1 MKASNFVFFA
11 ARASDWMPREKA
23 QLTKGWNIIMTAKNK
38 FLRALVLAAGLCASL
53 AGPAQAEDLLAG
65 IKAKGKF
72 TVATEARFPPFEF
85 VESGKIVGYS
95 TDMMEEVMKALPGVE
110 LEQLDLPWQ
119 GILPGLAAKRFDY
132 VVTSVTVTKERYDA
146 YHLSLPIA
154 DATMA
159 ILKRK
164 GDDTIAKPEDIAGKV
179 VGSQTGSAQLQALEA
194 FAAELSA
201 KGMPISDTKTYV
213 DFSEAYADLG
223 AGRISAVVNS
233 LPNLLEA
240 ARQRPDVFEVVL
252 PTFGSKTYFSWAGR
266 KDEDSAALNALIDAE
281 LRKLG
286 ESGKLAELQKKW
298 FGAPMELPTDKLP
311 EPAK

>member
-1 MKASNFVFFA
+1 MLNPLHMPLARTFV
-11 ARASDWMPREKA
+11 
-23 QLTKGWNIIMTAKNK
+23 I
-38 FLRALVLAAGLCASL
+38 AAGLAASFI
-53 AGPAQAEDLLAG
+53 APAAAEDLLDG
-65 IKAKGKF
+65 IKAKGTF

-85 VESGKIVGYS
+85 VENGQIVGYS
-95 TDMMEEVMKALPGVE
+95 ADMMAEVMKALPDVK
-110 LEQLDLPWQ
+110 LERLDLPWQ
-119 GILPGLAAKRFDY
+119 GVLPGLAAKRFDY
-132 VVTSVTVTKERYDA
+132 VVTSVTVTKERYDT
-146 YHLSLPIA
+146 YHLSLPVA

-164 GDDTIAKPEDIAGKV
+164 DDASITKPEDIAGKT

-194 FAAELSA
+194 FAAELNG
-201 KGMPISDTKTYV
+201 KGTPISGTKTYV

-223 AGRISAVVNS
+223 AGRLDAVVNS

-252 PTFGSKTYFSWAGR
+252 PTFGPKTYFSWAGR
-266 KDEDSAALNALIDAE
+266 KDDDSAALNTLIDAE
-281 LRKLG
+281 LRKLS

-298 FGAPMELPTDKLP
+298 FGATMELPTDKLP

>member
-1 MKASNFVFFA
+1 MLNPLHLHYT
-11 ARASDWMPREKA
+11 RA
-23 QLTKGWNIIMTAKNK
+23 
-38 FLRALVLAAGLCASL
+38 FLIAAGLAASL
-53 AGPAQAEDLLAG
+53 IAPAAAEDLLDG
-65 IKAKGKF
+65 IKAKGAF

-85 VESGKIVGYS
+85 VENGQIVGYS
-95 TDMMEEVMKALPGVE
+95 ADMMAEVMKALPDVK
-110 LEQLDLPWQ
+110 LERLDLPWQ
-119 GILPGLAAKRFDY
+119 GVLPGLAAKRFDY

-164 GDDTIAKPEDIAGKV
+164 DDASITKPEDIAGKT

-194 FAAELSA
+194 FAAELNA
-201 KGMPISDTKTYV
+201 KGTPISGTKTYV

-223 AGRISAVVNS
+223 AGRIDAVVNS

-252 PTFGSKTYFSWAGR
+252 PTFGPKTYFSWAGR
-266 KDEDSAALNALIDAE
+266 KDEDSAKLNALIDAE

-298 FGAPMELPTDKLP
+298 FGAAMELPTDKLP

>member
-1 MKASNFVFFA
+1 MLNPLRGPFA
-11 ARASDWMPREKA
+11 R
-23 QLTKGWNIIMTAKNK
+23 T
-38 FLRALVLAAGLCASL
+38 VLIAAGLAASFV
-53 AGPAQAEDLLAG
+53 APAAAEDLLDG
-65 IKAKGKF
+65 IKAKGTF

-85 VESGKIVGYS
+85 VENGQIVGYS
-95 TDMMEEVMKALPGVE
+95 ADMMAEVMKALPGVK
-110 LEQLDLPWQ
+110 LERLDLPWQ
-119 GILPGLAAKRFDY
+119 GVLPGLAAKRFDY
-132 VVTSVTVTKERYDA
+132 VVTSVTVTKERFDT
-146 YHLSLPIA
+146 YHLSLPVA

-164 GDDTIAKPEDIAGKV
+164 DDTSIVKPEDIAGKM

-194 FAAELSA
+194 FAAELNG
-201 KGMPISDTKTYV
+201 KGTPISGTKTYV

-223 AGRISAVVNS
+223 AGRIDAVVNS

-252 PTFGSKTYFSWAGR
+252 PTFGPKTYFSWAGR
-266 KDEDSAALNALIDAE
+266 KDADSAALNALMDAE
-281 LRKLG
+281 LRKLS

-298 FGAPMELPTDKLP
+298 FGATMELPTDKLP

>member
-1 MKASNFVFFA
+1 MLNPLRGPFA
-11 ARASDWMPREKA
+11 R
-23 QLTKGWNIIMTAKNK
+23 T
-38 FLRALVLAAGLCASL
+38 VLIAAGLVASFV
-53 AGPAQAEDLLAG
+53 APAAAEDLLDG
-65 IKAKGKF
+65 IKAKGTF

-85 VESGKIVGYS
+85 VENGQIVGYS
-95 TDMMEEVMKALPGVE
+95 ADMMAEVMKALPGVK
-110 LEQLDLPWQ
+110 LERLDLPWQ
-119 GILPGLAAKRFDY
+119 GVLPGLAAKRFDY
-132 VVTSVTVTKERYDA
+132 VVTSVTVTKERFDT
-146 YHLSLPIA
+146 YHLSLPVA

-164 GDDTIAKPEDIAGKV
+164 DDTSIVKPEDIAGKM

-194 FAAELSA
+194 FAAELNG
-201 KGMPISDTKTYV
+201 KGTPISGTKTYV

-223 AGRISAVVNS
+223 AGRIDAVVNS

-252 PTFGSKTYFSWAGR
+252 PTFGPKTYFSWAGR
-266 KDEDSAALNALIDAE
+266 KDADSAALNALMDAE
-281 LRKLG
+281 LRKLS

-298 FGAPMELPTDKLP
+298 FGATMELPTDKLP